1 MEGEAKVR
9 REMEE
14 GEGFARRTRGLV
26 DLKNCSGMNR
36 AAIILASNG
45 AFALTLPIP
54 PMARLLDSIN
64 SPADVKKI
72 PLNDLPQLA
81 QEIRDELISV
91 LAKTGGHLG
100 PNLGVVELTIALH
113 TVFDTPTDS
122 FVFDVSHQAYVHKL
136 LTGRRERFNTIRQP
150 GGLNGFMLRTESEH
164 DSFGAGHAGT
174 ALSAA
179 LGMATARDMK
189 GGSEHVVAL
198 CGDAAFTCGITYEA
212 LNNIST
218 HTKRLIVILNDN
230 EWSIDKN
237 VGAIAKY
244 LTDIVTNPR
253 YANLHKSM
261 EKLAQRFT
269 GETGKQLA
277 LKAEGVLKGLIS
289 TGHRPSVIFEEMG
302 LSYYGPVDGHDL
314 PTLIRMLDFA
324 KHHERPLLLHV
335 LTKKSKG
342 FDIGVAKQKKYHGV
356 GPNTYDPQKGVETAA
371 SGPKTYS
378 QVFAETMIKLADM
391 NSKVVAIT
399 GAMPNGTALD
409 LFQPK
414 HPDKYYDVGI
424 AEEHAVLFASGM
436 ATKGFKPFCAIYST
450 FLQRAFDQI
459 VHDVC
464 LQNLNVVFCMDR
476 GGLSGDDGPTHH
488 GLFDISYLRCIPNM
502 THLDASNEDELA
514 DMLFTALHHD
524 GPIAIRYPRG
534 VGPGVAV
541 KAKPAL
547 IPIGKAEVVKHGT
560 QAVVLGLGALLP
572 MALEV
577 AKELEAKGYSTA
589 VINPRSVKPLDVDTI
604 SFFARSADVVVTMED
619 HVLAGG
625 FGSAVLEE
633 LSALGIQV
641 PVVRIG
647 WPDAF
652 VEHGKPDALRAK
664 AGISVAATVEKALPY
679 LKKAKPA
686 AKTAPQVVA

>member
-1 MEGEAKVR
+1 
-9 REMEE
+9 
-14 GEGFARRTRGLV
+14 
-26 DLKNCSGMNR
+26 
-36 AAIILASNG
+36 
-45 AFALTLPIP
+45 
-54 PMARLLDSIN
+54 MARLLDSIN

-72 PLNDLPQLA
+72 PLQDLPQLA
-81 QEIRDELISV
+81 QEIRDELIAV
-91 LAKTGGHLG
+91 IAKTGGHLG

-113 TVFDTPTDS
+113 TVFDTPTDN
-122 FVFDVSHQAYVHKL
+122 FLFDVSHQAYVHKL
-136 LTGRRERFNTIRQP
+136 LTGRRDRIDTIRQP

-164 DSFGAGHAGT
+164 DSYGAGHAGT

-189 GGSEHVVAL
+189 GGKEHVVAL

-244 LTDIVTNPR
+244 LTEIVTNPR
-253 YANLHKSM
+253 YDNLHKSM
-261 EKLAQRFT
+261 EKLAERFT

-277 LKAEGVLKGLIS
+277 LKAEGILKGLVS

-302 LSYYGPVDGHDL
+302 LSYYGPIDGHDL
-314 PTLIRMLDFA
+314 PTLIRMLEFA
-324 KHHERPLLLHV
+324 KHHESPLLLHV

-342 FDIGVAKQKKYHGV
+342 FDIGQAKQKKYHGV
-356 GPNTYDPQKGVETAA
+356 GPGTYDAAKNVETTS

-414 HPDKYYDVGI
+414 HPDKYFDVGI
-424 AEEHAVLFASGM
+424 AEEHAVLFAAGM

-464 LQNLNVVFCMDR
+464 LQNLNVVFAMDR

-502 THLDASNEDELA
+502 VHLDASNEDELA

-534 VGPGVAV
+534 TGPGVAV
-541 KAKPAL
+541 KPKPEL
-547 IPIGKAEVVKHGT
+547 IPIGKAQVVKHGT
-560 QAVVLGLGALLP
+560 QAVVLGLGALLG
-572 MALEV
+572 MAEDV
-577 AKELEAKGYSTA
+577 AKELEAKGFSTA
-589 VINPRSVKPLDVDTI
+589 VINPRSVKPLDIDTI
-604 SFFARSADVVVTMED
+604 SFFARSADVVITMED

-633 LSALGIQV
+633 LSNVGIQV

-652 VEHGKPDALRAK
+652 VDHGKPDALRVK

-679 LKKAKPA
+679 LQKAKPA
-686 AKTAPQVVA
+686 AKTAPKVVA

>member
-1 MEGEAKVR
+1 
-9 REMEE
+9 
-14 GEGFARRTRGLV
+14 
-26 DLKNCSGMNR
+26 
-36 AAIILASNG
+36 
-45 AFALTLPIP
+45 
-54 PMARLLDSIN
+54 MARLLDSIN

-72 PLNDLPQLA
+72 PLEELPTLA
-81 QEIRDELISV
+81 QEIREELISV

-136 LTGRRERFNTIRQP
+136 LTGRRDRFNTIRQA

-179 LGMATARDMK
+179 LGMATARDLK

-218 HTKRLIVILNDN
+218 HAKRLIVILNDN

-253 YANLHKSM
+253 YENLHRSM
-261 EKLAQRFT
+261 EKLVQRYT

-277 LKAEGVLKGLIS
+277 LKAEGVVKGLLS
-289 TGHRPSVIFEEMG
+289 TGHRPSLIFEEMG
-302 LSYYGPVDGHDL
+302 LSYYGPIDGHDL
-314 PTLIRMLDFA
+314 PNLIKTLDFA
-324 KHHERPLLLHV
+324 KHHEHPLLLHV

-342 FDIGVAKQKKYHGV
+342 FDIGIAKQKKYHGV
-356 GPNTYDPQKGVETAA
+356 GPNTYDPELGVETTS

-414 HPDKYYDVGI
+414 HPDRYFDVGI
-424 AEEHAVLFASGM
+424 AEEHAVLFAAGL
-436 ATKGFKPFCAIYST
+436 ATKGYKPFCAIYST

-488 GLFDISYLRCIPNM
+488 GLFDISYLRGIPNIVHM
-502 THLDASNEDELA
+502 SPKDEDELQ
-514 DMLFTALHHD
+514 DMMQTALEHD
-524 GPIAIRYPRG
+524 GPSAIRYPRG

-541 KAKPAL
+541 KAEPQVL
-547 IPIGKAEVVKHGT
+547 EIGKAEVLQDGSDV
-560 QAVVLGLGALLP
+560 AVFALGSMVAEAQRLAKMLK
-572 MALEV
+572 AEV
-577 AKELEAKGYSTA
+577 QSAA
-589 VINPRSVKPLDVDTI
+589 VIN
-604 SFFARSADVVVTMED
+604 AR
-619 HVLAGG
+619 
-625 FGSAVLEE
+625 F
-633 LSALGIQV
+633 
-641 PVVRIG
+641 
-647 WPDAF
+647 
-652 VEHGKPDALRAK
+652 
-664 AGISVAATVEKALPY
+664 
-679 LKKAKPA
+679 AKPIDA
-686 AKTAPQVVA
+686 ACVRRYARRCGLVITM

>member
-1 MEGEAKVR
+1 
-9 REMEE
+9 
-14 GEGFARRTRGLV
+14 
-26 DLKNCSGMNR
+26 
-36 AAIILASNG
+36 
-45 AFALTLPIP
+45 
-54 PMARLLDSIN
+54 MARLLDSIN

-72 PLNDLPQLA
+72 PLEQLPTLA
-81 QEIRDELISV
+81 QEIREELISV

-113 TVFDTPTDS
+113 TVFETPTDS

-136 LTGRRERFNTIRQP
+136 LTGRRDRFHTIRQAD
-150 GGLNGFMLRTESEH
+150 GLNGFMLRTESEH
-164 DSFGAGHAGT
+164 DSYGAGHAGT

-179 LGMATARDMK
+179 LGMATARDLQ

-212 LNNIST
+212 LNNISS

-244 LTDIVTNPR
+244 LTNIVTNPN
-253 YANLHKSM
+253 YESLHRSM
-261 EKLAQRFT
+261 AKLVERFT

-277 LKAEGVLKGLIS
+277 LSAEGVVKGLLS
-289 TGHRPSVIFEEMG
+289 TGHRPSLIFEEMG
-302 LSYYGPVDGHDL
+302 LSYYGPIDGHDL
-314 PTLIRMLDFA
+314 PTLIKTLDFA
-324 KHHERPLLLHV
+324 KHHETPLLLHV
-335 LTKKSKG
+335 ITQKSKG
-342 FDIGVAKQKKYHGV
+342 FEIRMSKQKKYHGV
-356 GPNTYDPQKGVETAA
+356 GPGTYDPEKNVETTSSA
-371 SGPKTYS
+371 PKTYS

-414 HPDKYYDVGI
+414 HPDKYFDVGI
-424 AEEHAVLFASGM
+424 AEEHAVLFACGM
-436 ATKGFKPFCAIYST
+436 ATKGYKPFCAIYST

-488 GLFDISYLRCIPNM
+488 GLFDISYLRCIPNLVHM
-502 THLDASNEDELA
+502 CASNEDELA

-534 VGPGVAV
+534 NGPGVAL
-541 KAKPAL
+541 KPKPAL

-560 QAVVLGLGALLP
+560 QAVILGLGALLP
-572 MALEV
+572 MAMEV
-577 AKELEAKGYSTA
+577 AKELEAKGFSTA
-589 VINPRSVKPLDVDTI
+589 VINPRSVKPLDGDTI

-619 HVLAGG
+619 HVLPGG

-633 LSALGIQV
+633 LQARGLQT

-647 WPDAF
+647 WPDGF
-652 VEHGKPDALRAK
+652 IEHGKPDALRAK
-664 AGISVAATVEKALPY
+664 YGISVSNTVEKTLPY
-679 LKKAKPA
+679 LKKAVA
-686 AKTAPQVVA
+686 ATKAEAKVVA